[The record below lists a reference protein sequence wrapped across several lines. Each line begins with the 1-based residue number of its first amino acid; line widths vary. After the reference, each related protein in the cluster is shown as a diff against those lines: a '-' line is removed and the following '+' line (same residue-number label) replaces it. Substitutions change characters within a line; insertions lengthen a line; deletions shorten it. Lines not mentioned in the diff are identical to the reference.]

1 MMLAGDA
8 GAFIDPF
15 AGDGISIA
23 LRSGAMAADCAA
35 RLCAGQ
41 LSHAEA
47 LADYDEQY
55 RRSFLPAFRNAARL
69 RRIVSL
75 PAAITAP
82 AVALART
89 FSAGELLVRVT
100 RAR

>member
-8 GAFIDPF
+8 AAFIDPF

-23 LRSGAMAADCAA
+23 LRSGAMAAHCVA
-35 RLCAGQ
+35 RFCAGE

-47 LADYDEQY
+47 LAAYDEQY
-55 RRSFLPAFRNAARL
+55 HRSFVSAFRNAARL

-82 AVALART
+82 AIALARS
-89 FSAGELLVRVT
+89 FSAGELLVRAT